1 MQIYAGGKR
10 WVGIVTRSA
19 GAPVF
24 AWPSA
29 WKETDC
35 LEKHVQSTAHTQTC
49 QTGHQAALVTARLLL
64 LNIVLLLWL
73 LLVVSSLRVPIATLR
88 RRTTVALLRVAAV
101 ALLMVATT

>member
-49 QTGHQAALVTARLLL
+49 QTGHQAALVTARSLSS
-64 LNIVLLLWL
+64 NIVSSLWL
-73 LLVVSSLRVPIATLR
+73 SSVVSSLRVPIATSR
-88 RRTTVALLRVAAV
+88 RRTTVALSRVAAV
-101 ALLMVATT
+101 ASSMVATT